1 MEESLTFVRLE
12 LTSHVPFEVMQAIAR
27 PVRPLAMDT
36 LSSFGSVVSKVM
48 PSEHATGDGCM
59 APL

>member
-1 MEESLTFVRLE
+1 MGESLTLVRLE
-12 LTSHVPFEVMQAIAR
+12 LTSHVSLEVVQAIAR

-36 LSSFGSVVSKVM
+36 LSSLGGVVSKVM